1 MSSRQVFNPGY
12 GAARHAGLNSPS
24 WGHFNM
30 TSQATTIDR
39 RHLLVGLASLPAI
52 AGAVALAPPATIPS
66 DLMEKIKAWQAA
78 LAALSAAHDA
88 YSASLRAKPID
99 KTVCNR
105 LFQTLLDAGET
116 SRWHRDEMMTA
127 LAFLDQERVS

>member
-1 MSSRQVFNPGY
+1 
-12 GAARHAGLNSPS
+12 
-24 WGHFNM
+24 M
-30 TSQATTIDR
+30 TSQATTSDR

-88 YSASLRAKPID
+88 YSASLQPPFPNIA
-99 KTVCNR
+99 
-105 LFQTLLDAGET
+105 
-116 SRWHRDEMMTA
+116 
-127 LAFLDQERVS
+127 